1 MWSQRYHTNSP
12 HKMDGLQKF
21 KDALDIGQTTMN
33 NIPYGTRPM
42 ITQKDATIGYITRY
56 FIQFLSNKTVIEVD
70 KTQFDKFAMLSS
82 YKGLFF
88 KWYING
94 KIEDTSSE
102 KGVRSKNTATL
113 DYYKTLMPELN
124 VIIRNPLQYY
134 VGLDTPA
141 ES

>member
-1 MWSQRYHTNSP
+1 
-12 HKMDGLQKF
+12 MDGLPKS
-21 KDALDIGQTTMN
+21 KDASDIDQMTMN

-42 ITQKDATIGYITRY
+42 ITQKDATTGYITRY
-56 FIQFLSNKTVIEVD
+56 FIQFLSNKNIIEVD
-70 KTQFDKFAMLSS
+70 KTQFDKFATLSF
-82 YKGLFF
+82 YKGISF

-113 DYYKTLMPELN
+113 NYYKTLMPELN

-134 VGLDTPA
+134 VGLDIPT